1 MLHLI
6 AHLRL
11 HFREHLKLHEKL
23 MFHWSVDLG
32 VYLRGH

>member
-23 MFHWSVDLG
+23 MFHWSVDFG